1 MNAIMR
7 QNQKS
12 TKASF
17 ITCGGWEGGALQEA
31 ACIELFHLLVSYPP
45 PPLQNKRMY
54 TACYRELVEQTGTAH
69 ACILL
74 GDAYMNVQVRGVY
87 GGVHG
92 VHTEV

>member
-1 MNAIMR
+1 
-7 QNQKS
+7 
-12 TKASF
+12 
-17 ITCGGWEGGALQEA
+17 
-31 ACIELFHLLVSYPP
+31 
-45 PPLQNKRMY
+45 MY